1 MEKMMSLNHL
11 FVTTFIGSLSMFMV
25 IPSIVDITM
34 EFVCPHQDHC
44 SIAIYLSGLQ
54 QAIVGLGAVVITPV
68 IGNLSD
74 RYGRKAMLTIPMT
87 FSIIPL
93 AIMGY
98 RRTTNFFYAFYIMKT
113 LTDMVSEG
121 TTVSLALAYVADKTS
136 EDQRISAFGI
146 LSGVRSVGYVCGTFL
161 ARLLSTATV
170 FQVAAFMSVLAVVHM
185 RIFLKESIPD
195 QNELTQPIFDENL
208 SGGDDENGP
217 ELPTRTQ
224 LSIGM
229 SPIRD
234 VISLITSST
243 TFSQA
248 ARVSF
253 FNSLAEKGMQASLAY
268 FLKARFH
275 FDKNQ
280 FADLM
285 IIEGVAGAV
294 SLFLLMP
301 ALALAIRQ
309 ERLLSIGLWA
319 SIINILLNSI
329 AWSVWVPYALRAFTI
344 FTILVSPIV
353 SFPCFLQSLSLLMKK
368 CRGIHTNLWLQQ
380 IFNIASSQV
389 GPSEQG
395 KAQGYISGIN
405 SLANIAAPL
414 LFSPLIALFLSKD
427 APFDFPG
434 FGILCIGLA
443 SVRIQNTSYCPLP
456 MFRLPLYKARQYSSK
471 EH

>member
-319 SIINILLNSI
+319 SIIN
-329 AWSVWVPYALRAFTI
+329 VPYALRAFTI

-389 GPSEQG
+389 GPSEQLIG
-395 KAQGYISGIN
+395 FTL
-405 SLANIAAPL
+405 SLMIRV
-414 LFSPLIALFLSKD
+414 D
-427 APFDFPG
+427 PFIF
-434 FGILCIGLA
+434 
-443 SVRIQNTSYCPLP
+443 IQKIKNLV
-456 MFRLPLYKARQYSSK
+456 
-471 EH
+471 

>member
-25 IPSIVDITM
+25 IPTIVDLTM

-44 SIAIYLSGLQ
+44 SIAIYLSGVQ

-185 RIFLKESIPD
+185 RTFLKESIPD

-229 SPIRD
+229 SSIRD

-344 FTILVSPIV
+344 FTILVSPI
-353 SFPCFLQSLSLLMKK
+353 
-368 CRGIHTNLWLQQ
+368 

-405 SLANIAAPL
+405 SLANIASPL

-456 MFRLPLYKARQYSSK
+456 MFRLQLYKARQYSSK